1 MSTVTAMYES
11 RFEVRDDEERTLDEA
26 FSFEVKWDKLHIV
39 WIEGDEPQ
47 VIEPSFGS
55 DDQEFFKRPV
65 GITDADLTTTA
76 DTPTLADMEEKY
88 RDLVWYA
95 RKDETLRA
103 ANLQVAEQC
112 AQVEHKYP
120 AETAALASEHGDWQ
134 HGFHSGVL
142 AALRLVRGG
151 RITQESME
159 QFPML
164 DS

>member
-1 MSTVTAMYES
+1 MSTV
-11 RFEVRDDEERTLDEA
+11 
-26 FSFEVKWDKLHIV
+26 
-39 WIEGDEPQ
+39 
-47 VIEPSFGS
+47 
-55 DDQEFFKRPV
+55 
-65 GITDADLTTTA
+65 TTTA

-88 RDLVWYA
+88 EYLVWYA

-103 ANLQVAEQC
+103 ANLQVAERC
-112 AQVEHKYP
+112 AQVERKYP

-142 AALRLVRGG
+142 AASRLVSGG
-151 RITQESME
+151 HITQESME